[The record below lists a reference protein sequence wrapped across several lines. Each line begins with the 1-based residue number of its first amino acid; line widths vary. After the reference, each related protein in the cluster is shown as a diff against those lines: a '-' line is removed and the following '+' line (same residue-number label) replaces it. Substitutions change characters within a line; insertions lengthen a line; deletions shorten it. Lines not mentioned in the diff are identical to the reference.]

1 MELER
6 ASPLPEYTTSGSYSS
21 DRHGE
26 LVRWAL
32 RADRLL
38 PVRYGNGSTCNESGS
53 VLKSF
58 RRARWEGMIHRATVK
73 CEDGLRPSRP
83 QRLICS
89 RRRAYIPA
97 TVLLWVNALPGKVLK
112 TNGIQKPRAAKG
124 EHAVCVKC

>member
-1 MELER
+1 MPEGIGRGGWEGTIEGTEEGAGEGVELER

-73 CEDGLRPSRP
+73 CEDGLNAEP
-83 QRLICS
+83 
-89 RRRAYIPA
+89 PA
-97 TVLLWVNALPGKVLK
+97 ALDL
-112 TNGIQKPRAAKG
+112 
-124 EHAVCVKC
+124 